1 MANSNLIVQKKETNK
16 LKNLGV
22 KIATYRQCANI
33 PFNIFAER
41 CGVGVEVLDAVEKG
55 IYSGLTVQQVLRF
68 AEELGVS
75 YYDLY
80 EGDNDRYYTSV
91 HDDAAFRFIFRKVN
105 EYGAAELARK
115 LDLNINNLY
124 SYRHIT
130 YVPSP
135 FVLSNILALL
145 NINSA
150 TLRNAVQSE
159 ERAQK
164 AAEEI
169 EAAAMPTE
177 PEAPNVDALNEVIK
191 AVNVYKNVDT
201 LKAELNEIISKA
213 QNLINLLGA

>member
-91 HDDAAFRFIFRKVN
+91 HDDAAFKFIFRKVN
-105 EYGAAELARK
+105 EYGGTELARK

-124 SYRHIT
+124 SYRHIK

-150 TLRNAVQSE
+150 TLRNAGIYEAEPPKPE
-159 ERAQK
+159 EK
-164 AAEEI
+164 AP
-169 EAAAMPTE
+169 AAP
-177 PEAPNVDALNEVIK
+177 PDVDALNEVIK
-191 AVNVYKNVDT
+191 AVTVYKNVDT

>member
-16 LKNLGV
+16 FKNLGV

-33 PFNIFAER
+33 PFNIFADR

-55 IYSGLTVQQVLRF
+55 IYNGLTVQQVLRF

-91 HDDAAFRFIFRKVN
+91 HDDAAFNFIFRKVN

-124 SYRHIT
+124 SYRHIR

-150 TLRNAVQSE
+150 ALRNAGIYDV
-159 ERAQK
+159 K
-164 AAEEI
+164 PAAEATKKAE
-169 EAAAMPTE
+169 EKAQT
-177 PEAPNVDALNEVIK
+177 APPDVDALNEVIK
-191 AVNVYKNVDT
+191 AVNVYKNVET
-201 LKAELNEIISKA
+201 LKAELNEIISRA
-213 QNLINLLGA
+213 QALINLLGA

>member
-16 LKNLGV
+16 FKNLGV

-33 PFNIFAER
+33 PFNIFADR

-55 IYSGLTVQQVLRF
+55 IYNGLTVQQVLRF

-91 HDDAAFRFIFRKVN
+91 HDDAAFNFIFRKVN

-124 SYRHIT
+124 SYRHIR

-150 TLRNAVQSE
+150 ALRNAGIYDVKPAE
-159 ERAQK
+159 EAQK
-164 AAEEI
+164 KAEEK
-169 EAAAMPTE
+169 AQT
-177 PEAPNVDALNEVIK
+177 APPDVDALNEVIK
-191 AVNVYKNVDT
+191 AVNVYKNVET
-201 LKAELNEIISKA
+201 LKTELNEIISKA
-213 QNLINLLGA
+213 QALINLLGA

>member
-1 MANSNLIVQKKETNK
+1 MYNSSLIVQRKETNK
-16 LKNLGV
+16 FKNLGV

-55 IYSGLTVQQVLRF
+55 IYKGLTVQQVLRF

-91 HDDAAFRFIFRKVN
+91 HDAAAFKFIFRKVN
-105 EYGAAELARK
+105 EYGTAEMARK

-124 SYRHIT
+124 SYRHIN

-135 FVLSNILALL
+135 FVLSNVLALL
-145 NINSA
+145 NIKSA
-150 TLRNAVQSE
+150 TLRNAGIYDV
-159 ERAQK
+159 K
-164 AAEEI
+164 PAAEAPKE
-169 EAAAMPTE
+169 TQK
-177 PEAPNVDALNEVIK
+177 EAPTAAPDVDALNEVIK

-213 QNLINLLGA
+213 QALINLLGA

>member
-1 MANSNLIVQKKETNK
+1 MANSNLIVQKKENNK
-16 LKNLGV
+16 FKNLGV

-33 PFNIFAER
+33 PFNIFADR

-55 IYSGLTVQQVLRF
+55 IYNGLTVQQVLRF

-91 HDDAAFRFIFRKVN
+91 HDDAAFNFIFRKVN

-124 SYRHIT
+124 SYRHIR

-150 TLRNAVQSE
+150 ALRNAGIYDV
-159 ERAQK
+159 K
-164 AAEEI
+164 PAAEATKKAE
-169 EAAAMPTE
+169 EKAQT
-177 PEAPNVDALNEVIK
+177 APPDVDALNEVIK
-191 AVNVYKNVDT
+191 AVTVYKNVDT

-213 QNLINLLGA
+213 QNLLEMLGA

>member
-1 MANSNLIVQKKETNK
+1 MANSSLIVEKRETNK
-16 LKNLGV
+16 FKNLGV

-41 CGVGVEVLDAVEKG
+41 CGIGVEVLDAVEKG
-55 IYSGLTVQQVLRF
+55 IYNGLTVQQVLRF

-91 HDDAAFRFIFRKVN
+91 HDEAAFKYIFRRAN
-105 EYGAAELARK
+105 EYGGAELARK
-115 LDLNINNLY
+115 LDLNINNFY
-124 SYRHIT
+124 SYRHIK

-135 FVLSNILALL
+135 FVLSNIMALL

-150 TLRNAVQSE
+150 TLRNAGIYDV
-159 ERAQK
+159 K
-164 AAEEI
+164 PAAE
-169 EAAAMPTE
+169 
-177 PEAPNVDALNEVIK
+177 APKKAEEKTQTAPPDVDALNEVIK

-213 QNLINLLGA
+213 QALIKLLGA

>member
-55 IYSGLTVQQVLRF
+55 IYNGLTVQQVLRF

-91 HDDAAFRFIFRKVN
+91 HDDAAFKFIFRRVN

-124 SYRHIT
+124 SYRHIS

-150 TLRNAVQSE
+150 TLRNAGIYDAEPPKPE
-159 ERAQK
+159 EEK
-164 AAEEI
+164 A
-169 EAAAMPTE
+169 PT
-177 PEAPNVDALNEVIK
+177 APPDVDALNEVIK
-191 AVNVYKNVDT
+191 AVTVYKNVDT

>member
-16 LKNLGV
+16 FKNLGV

-33 PFNIFAER
+33 PFNIFADR

-55 IYSGLTVQQVLRF
+55 IYNGLTVQQVLRF

-91 HDDAAFRFIFRKVN
+91 HDDAAFKFIFRRVN

-124 SYRHIT
+124 SYRHIS

-150 TLRNAVQSE
+150 TLRNAGIYDAEPQKPE
-159 ERAQK
+159 EK
-164 AAEEI
+164 AP
-169 EAAAMPTE
+169 AAP
-177 PEAPNVDALNEVIK
+177 PDVDALNEVIK

-213 QNLINLLGA
+213 QALINLLGA

>member
-41 CGVGVEVLDAVEKG
+41 CGVGVEMLDAVEKG

-91 HDDAAFRFIFRKVN
+91 HDDAAFKFIFRRVN
-105 EYGAAELARK
+105 EYGAAEMARK

-124 SYRHIT
+124 SYRHIS

-150 TLRNAVQSE
+150 TLRNAGIYDAE
-159 ERAQK
+159 PPK
-164 AAEEI
+164 PAEEK
-169 EAAAMPTE
+169 AKDATPD
-177 PEAPNVDALNEVIK
+177 VDALNEVIK
-191 AVNVYKNVDT
+191 AVNVYKNVET
-201 LKAELNEIISKA
+201 VKAELNEIISKA
-213 QNLINLLGA
+213 QALINLLGA

>member
-1 MANSNLIVQKKETNK
+1 MANSSLIVEKRETNK
-16 LKNLGV
+16 FKNMGV
-22 KIATYRQCANI
+22 KIATYRQCENI

-41 CGVGVEVLDAVEKG
+41 CCVGVEVLDAVEKG
-55 IYSGLTVQQVLRF
+55 IYNGLTVPQVLRF

-80 EGDNDRYYTSV
+80 EGENERYYTNV
-91 HDDAAFRFIFRKVN
+91 HDDAAFKFIFRRVN
-105 EYGAAELARK
+105 EYGAQELARK

-124 SYRHIT
+124 GYRHIS

-145 NINSA
+145 NINSV
-150 TLRNAVQSE
+150 TLRNAVESE
-159 ERAQK
+159 ERAKK
-164 AAEEI
+164 AEEEI

-201 LKAELNEIISKA
+201 MKAELNEIISKA
-213 QNLINLLGA
+213 QALINLLGA

>member
-91 HDDAAFRFIFRKVN
+91 HDDAAFKFIFRRVN
-105 EYGAAELARK
+105 EYGAAEMARK

-124 SYRHIT
+124 SYRHIS

-150 TLRNAVQSE
+150 TLRNAGIYDAEPQKPE
-159 ERAQK
+159 EEK
-164 AAEEI
+164 A
-169 EAAAMPTE
+169 PT
-177 PEAPNVDALNEVIK
+177 APPDVDALNEVIK
-191 AVNVYKNVDT
+191 AVNVYKNVET
-201 LKAELNEIISKA
+201 VKAELNEIISKA
-213 QNLINLLGA
+213 QALINLLGA

>member
-1 MANSNLIVQKKETNK
+1 MANSSLIVEKRETNK
-16 LKNLGV
+16 FKNLGV

-41 CGVGVEVLDAVEKG
+41 CGIGVEVLDAVEKG
-55 IYSGLTVQQVLRF
+55 IYNGLTVQQVLRF

-91 HDDAAFRFIFRKVN
+91 HAN
-105 EYGAAELARK
+105 EYGGAELARK
-115 LDLNINNLY
+115 LDLNINNFY
-124 SYRHIT
+124 SYRHIK

-135 FVLSNILALL
+135 FVLSNIMALL

-150 TLRNAVQSE
+150 TLRNAGIYDV
-159 ERAQK
+159 K
-164 AAEEI
+164 PAAE
-169 EAAAMPTE
+169 
-177 PEAPNVDALNEVIK
+177 APKKAEEKTQTAPPDVDALNEVIK

-213 QNLINLLGA
+213 QALIKLLGA

>member
-1 MANSNLIVQKKETNK
+1 M
-16 LKNLGV
+16 
-22 KIATYRQCANI
+22 
-33 PFNIFAER
+33 
-41 CGVGVEVLDAVEKG
+41 
-55 IYSGLTVQQVLRF
+55 
-68 AEELGVS
+68 
-75 YYDLY
+75 
-80 EGDNDRYYTSV
+80 
-91 HDDAAFRFIFRKVN
+91 
-105 EYGAAELARK
+105 
-115 LDLNINNLY
+115 
-124 SYRHIT
+124 
-130 YVPSP
+130 
-135 FVLSNILALL
+135 SNILALL

>member
-16 LKNLGV
+16 FKNLGV

-33 PFNIFAER
+33 PFNIFADR

-55 IYSGLTVQQVLRF
+55 IYKGLTVQQVLRF

-91 HDDAAFRFIFRKVN
+91 HDDAAFKFIFRKVN

-124 SYRHIT
+124 SYRHIS

-150 TLRNAVQSE
+150 ALRNAGIYDVKPAKE
-159 ERAQK
+159 EQK
-164 AAEEI
+164 KAEEK
-169 EAAAMPTE
+169 AQT
-177 PEAPNVDALNEVIK
+177 APPDVDALNEVIK
-191 AVNVYKNVDT
+191 AVNVYKNVET
-201 LKAELNEIISKA
+201 LKTELNEIISKA
-213 QNLINLLGA
+213 QALINLLGA